1 MWCVNGDGPGPAPS
15 PSVDQSDPRCV
26 NTRFYA
32 TAPLSSSWSR
42 FTDPS
47 LTPSPTDAMSLR
59 VLEIIFFL
67 YFASHVPITLC
78 IDLQALLPGQVY
90 PQPLRDLLRWYAER
104 FKDPMMLDPPPW
116 FRSFIVCE
124 ALLQTPFFPVAAYAF
139 LREAEGATGEP
150 GSSSSSLSPQRV
162 HLTEPVAPPSVT
174 GSPCQTGRGSGGVLL
189 LVSGPGTAQTPPL
202 MDLSRNNTGQSNLI
216 QVPGGC
222 RWIRTPAI
230 IYSTHVATTL
240 VPILAHILFH
250 QFPTAPHPGPQTL
263 QERWLLV
270 SIYAPYLLVPV
281 LILLTMLLSSTYS
294 SAPRSGPTRTNPRSG
309 RRRLTLSRAEGS
321 CIKAE
326 LGSQCQCCLS
336 VKSPRPEE
344 TELDSYLTLH
354 RSYYPGRTVC
364 GRGGRPQLL
373 PVLTL
378 AATAAPTEE
387 DEPLLFPL
395 RCLHG
400 HVPQARHHVD
410 RASARVVRCA
420 REPPRRAA
428 VQLGQRPTAGTEK
441 PRQPVKKQQ
450 QDRLDYLPQREES
463 SIRGHPPLRSTP
475 QEQQHPRQPVTM
487 ETVGDFEYS
496 RKDLVGHGAF
506 AVVFKGRHRKKT
518 DWEVAIKC
526 INKKNLSKSQILLGK
541 EIKIL
546 KELQHENIVALY
558 DVQETPNSVFL
569 VMEYCNGGDL
579 ADYLQAKG
587 TLREETLKVFLQQI
601 AAAMRIL
608 NSKGII
614 HRDLKPQNILL
625 SYTGRKKSNI
635 SGIRIKIADFGF
647 ARYLQ
652 SNMMAATLCGSPMYM
667 APEVIMS
674 QNYDAKADLWSI
686 GTVIYQCLVG
696 KPPFQANSPQDLRM
710 FYEKNKNLQPII
722 PRETS
727 PQLSDLLLGLLQRN
741 QKDRMDFD
749 TFFSHPFLEP
759 SATIKK
765 SCPVPVPSA
774 SNTVTD
780 CSCGSSPCIRYNSP
794 PVSLQGAR
802 PSGELYGGPE
812 GPKAKVTSHS
822 FRAVCDT
829 AAEEEEEEEEEE
841 VQGEFCSL
849 PDMQTLAE
857 DGLSS
862 PPLGPP
868 NFLQLS
874 KESAGS
880 TSSKNSSCD
889 TDDFV
894 LVPHISTD
902 SSHTAQLCTC
912 HWLAPPPQEDGLEAD
927 WLKLV
932 PELSSEVNK
941 ELRLRRLASTGLL
954 LDSRCPAASS
964 PPSDC
969 SLLLPSPLPP
979 GPSRQQQPTPGQT
992 PMVSPRAETTPIPV
1006 PTQVRNYQRIKQN
1019 LSSSPTTTLYSS
1031 PRSGTV
1037 RRSNTSPMGF
1047 PKVGSGSPSSAD
1059 VPQTVGRRLSTG
1071 SSRPYSPSPLV
1082 GTIPEQLGH
1091 CCCHLQGHEPRSR
1104 SSSGGSPV
1112 PSSQLL
1118 GARLQSAPTL
1128 TEVYQTRQKLHKQLS
1143 DPVQPSSSC
1152 SHSPQLGRPANLG
1165 SSPTKL
1171 LGSSP
1176 RTSDWLQ
1183 KSPLP
1188 TIIGSPTKIISAPF
1202 KIPKTQASCNLM
1214 ALADSPAPSKMLAD
1228 VRDVCA
1234 HHCSPYI
1241 GGRPAAPE
1249 ASRTFGRSV
1258 STGRLSEQPIRI
1270 TLGGQ
1275 TNQGST
1281 ESLNTERPMD
1291 TAPAGPSGLA
1301 PGGSAS
1307 PRTVMFTVG
1316 SPPSSSTP
1324 PTCSHLCTR
1333 PRTTSVGSNSSAGS
1347 LCSTSGRNYVGSP
1360 PGMAMGSSP
1369 PGGFGGGQLVPG
1381 SDGAPS
1387 SLRYTPLVLDLALDL
1402 FLVLVMDLVLVLV
1415 LALVMDLDLVLVLA
1429 LVMDLDLVLV
1439 MVLVL
1444 ALALDLFLV
1453 LVMDLVLVLALVMD
1467 LDLVLVLVMVLV
1479 LALALVLFL
1488 VLVMDLVLREHTDTL
1503 MHLRMMLSFTDC
1515 VLEMAAVRA
1524 GGADLGVSAASLY
1537 PPRTVWWWIR
1547 SASSVKSGGKQVEQL
1562 VLYMKAA
1569 QLLASSLHLAKA
1581 QIKSAKLNP
1590 STAVKQGETHLHLS
1604 LLCTHCTCDLTH
1616 LTSSPCCSSS
1626 SSSPCSSSSS
1636 SSSVVKNLNDRYKSC
1651 ISLCRRLTDKLNH
1664 FFSDKQRF
1672 VDEINSV
1679 TAEKLIYNHAVEM
1692 VQSAALD
1699 EMFKQTEDI
1708 AYRYS
1713 KAAMLLDGLSKILQD
1728 PTDIENVVK
1737 YKASVD
1743 RRISALCYCTVT
1755 LYE

>member
-1 MWCVNGDGPGPAPS
+1 
-15 PSVDQSDPRCV
+15 
-26 NTRFYA
+26 
-32 TAPLSSSWSR
+32 
-42 FTDPS
+42 
-47 LTPSPTDAMSLR
+47 
-59 VLEIIFFL
+59 
-67 YFASHVPITLC
+67 
-78 IDLQALLPGQVY
+78 
-90 PQPLRDLLRWYAER
+90 
-104 FKDPMMLDPPPW
+104 
-116 FRSFIVCE
+116 
-124 ALLQTPFFPVAAYAF
+124 
-139 LREAEGATGEP
+139 
-150 GSSSSSLSPQRV
+150 
-162 HLTEPVAPPSVT
+162 
-174 GSPCQTGRGSGGVLL
+174 
-189 LVSGPGTAQTPPL
+189 
-202 MDLSRNNTGQSNLI
+202 
-216 QVPGGC
+216 
-222 RWIRTPAI
+222 
-230 IYSTHVATTL
+230 
-240 VPILAHILFH
+240 
-250 QFPTAPHPGPQTL
+250 
-263 QERWLLV
+263 
-270 SIYAPYLLVPV
+270 
-281 LILLTMLLSSTYS
+281 
-294 SAPRSGPTRTNPRSG
+294 
-309 RRRLTLSRAEGS
+309 
-321 CIKAE
+321 
-326 LGSQCQCCLS
+326 
-336 VKSPRPEE
+336 
-344 TELDSYLTLH
+344 
-354 RSYYPGRTVC
+354 
-364 GRGGRPQLL
+364 
-373 PVLTL
+373 
-378 AATAAPTEE
+378 
-387 DEPLLFPL
+387 
-395 RCLHG
+395 
-400 HVPQARHHVD
+400 
-410 RASARVVRCA
+410 
-420 REPPRRAA
+420 
-428 VQLGQRPTAGTEK
+428 
-441 PRQPVKKQQ
+441 
-450 QDRLDYLPQREES
+450 
-463 SIRGHPPLRSTP
+463 
-475 QEQQHPRQPVTM
+475 M

-518 DWEVAIKC
+518 DWEVAIKS

-587 TLREETLKVFLQQI
+587 TLREDTLRVFLQQI
-601 AAAMRIL
+601 AAAMRVL

-625 SYTGRKKSNI
+625 SYVGRKKSNI

-674 QNYDAKADLWSI
+674 QNYDAKADLWSV

-710 FYEKNKNLQPII
+710 FYEKNKNLQPLI

-727 PQLSDLLLGLLQRN
+727 SQLSDLLLGLLQRN
-741 QKDRMDFD
+741 QKDRMEFE

-759 SATIKK
+759 LSTIKK

-774 SNTVTD
+774 SNAVTD
-780 CSCGSSPCIRYNSP
+780 SSCGSSPCIRYSSP
-794 PVSLQGAR
+794 P
-802 PSGELYGGPE
+802 
-812 GPKAKVTSHS
+812 
-822 FRAVCDT
+822 
-829 AAEEEEEEEEEE
+829 
-841 VQGEFCSL
+841 SL

-894 LVPHISTD
+894 LVPHISAD
-902 SSHTAQLCTC
+902 SYDQPVA
-912 HWLAPPPQEDGLEAD
+912 AG
-927 WLKLV
+927 
-932 PELSSEVNK
+932 
-941 ELRLRRLASTGLL
+941 RR
-954 LDSRCPAASS
+954 
-964 PPSDC
+964 PSNEFLMC
-969 SLLLPSPLPP
+969 GGQP
-979 GPSRQQQPTPGQT
+979 QPTQGQT
-992 PMVSPRAETTPIPV
+992 LMVSPRAETTPIPV

-1019 LSSSPTTTLYSS
+1019 LSSSPTTTLCSS

-1059 VPQTVGRRLSTG
+1059 TPQTVSRRLSTG

-1091 CCCHLQGHEPRSR
+1091 CCCHMQNQESRSR
-1104 SSSGGSPV
+1104 SASGGSPV

-1128 TEVYQTRQKLHKQLS
+1128 TEFYQTRQKLHKQLS
-1143 DPVQPSSSC
+1143 DPVQPSSSSSAC

-1188 TIIGSPTKIISAPF
+1188 TIIGSPTKPISAPF

-1214 ALADSPAPSKMLAD
+1214 ALADSPLPTKTLAD
-1228 VRDVCA
+1228 TRDVCS
-1234 HHCSPYI
+1234 HHSNLYLA
-1241 GGRPAAPE
+1241 GRAAAPE
-1249 ASRTFGRSV
+1249 GSRTFGRSV

-1275 TNQGST
+1275 AYQGST
-1281 ESLNTERPMD
+1281 DSLNAERPMD
-1291 TAPAGPSGLA
+1291 TAPSMLTQ
-1301 PGGSAS
+1301 GGSAS
-1307 PRTVMFTVG
+1307 PRAVLFTVG

-1324 PTCSHLCTR
+1324 PTCSHLGTR

-1347 LCSTSGRNYVGSP
+1347 LCSTSGQVYVGSP
-1360 PGMAMGSSP
+1360 PGMAIGSSP
-1369 PGGFGGGQLVPG
+1369 PGSFGAGQVVAGAEGGPC
-1381 SDGAPS
+1381 
-1387 SLRYTPLVLDLALDL
+1387 SLRYVPYGTSPPSLEGFITFEAPELPEETL
-1402 FLVLVMDLVLVLV
+1402 ME
-1415 LALVMDLDLVLVLA
+1415 
-1429 LVMDLDLVLV
+1429 
-1439 MVLVL
+1439 
-1444 ALALDLFLV
+1444 
-1453 LVMDLVLVLALVMD
+1453 
-1467 LDLVLVLVMVLV
+1467 
-1479 LALALVLFL
+1479 
-1488 VLVMDLVLREHTDTL
+1488 REHTDTL

-1524 GGADLGVSAASLY
+1524 GGAELGVSAASLY
-1537 PPRTVWWWIR
+1537 PPQD
-1547 SASSVKSGGKQVEQL
+1547 SVVVDQISQLSKEWGQVEQL

-1590 STAVKQGETHLHLS
+1590 STAVKQ
-1604 LLCTHCTCDLTH
+1604 
-1616 LTSSPCCSSS
+1616 
-1626 SSSPCSSSSS
+1626 
-1636 SSSVVKNLNDRYKSC
+1636 VVKNLNERYKNC

-1713 KAAMLLDGLSKILQD
+1713 KASMLLDGLSKILQD
-1728 PTDIENVVK
+1728 PTDVENVVK